1 MNKDCEHSD
10 VLDVYTAVG
19 PCVLLA
25 VRPVEVVE
33 AQTEEGSSEE
43 AVGEGQH
50 PCVQRPHRGQ
60 LQALGGRPDTVKH
73 NYTRVRKFF
82 T

>member
-33 AQTEEGSSEE
+33 AHTEEGSSEE
-43 AVGEGQH
+43 GVGEGQH
-50 PCVQRPHRGQ
+50 PCVHRLQHGQ
-60 LQALGGRPDTVKH
+60 LQAIGRRPGTVKH
-73 NYTRVRKFF
+73 NSTQV
-82 T
+82 